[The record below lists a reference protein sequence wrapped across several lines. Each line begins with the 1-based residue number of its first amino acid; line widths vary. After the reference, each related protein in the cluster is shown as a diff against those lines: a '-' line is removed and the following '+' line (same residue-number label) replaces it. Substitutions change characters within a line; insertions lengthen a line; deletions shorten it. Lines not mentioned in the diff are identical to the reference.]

1 MEKQQGVDLLNQSI
15 ELVRKNITARG
26 GTLSVK
32 EEVSSHLFKYISF
45 LCTGY

>member
-15 ELVRKNITARG
+15 ELVRKNITAKG

-32 EEVSSHLFKYISF
+32 EEVSAYFVEYIVF
-45 LCTGY
+45 LGSRH